1 MSHLYVNNVD
11 RINELSYYD
20 TGSGMSYSWTIENI
34 RQNYTVRAV
43 FNQSQYYSV
52 NLQCD
57 GTGSG
62 IIRKQGY
69 SANYCGQ
76 TDQVQEGY
84 YATYSFWPSS
94 GSSLSHLYV
103 NNVDV
108 MNEVGY
114 YDNGSG
120 MSYSWS
126 IGNVRQNYTIRAEF
140 NQTQYYS
147 VGFQCTGT
155 GSGVVRR
162 QGSYTNFCGAT
173 DYLQEGY
180 YATYSF
186 IPDYGSSLSHL
197 YVNNVD
203 MINDLYSYEDGSGIS
218 YSWTVNNIRQN
229 YSVRAEFNQTQYYS
243 VGFQC
248 TGTGSGVVRRQG
260 SYTNFC
266 GATDYLQ
273 EGYYATYSFIPDY
286 GSSLSHLYVNNVD
299 MINDLYSYEDGSG
312 ISYSWTVN
320 NIRQNYSVR
329 AEFNQTQYYS
339 VGFQCTGTGSGVV
352 RRQGSYTNFCG
363 ATDYLQ
369 EGYYATY
376 SFIPDYGS
384 SLSHLYVNNVDMINN
399 LYSYEEGSGISYSW
413 SVNNIRQ
420 DYTVRAEFN
429 QPQYSILVFSANEIM
444 GSVTGGGVFYGGS
457 QTTISA
463 TPNAGYRF
471 VGWNDNNTD
480 NPRTITV
487 TGDATYIATFEALPS
502 QYSILVFSANEIMG
516 SATGGGVFYGG
527 SQTTISATP
536 NAGYR
541 FVGWNDNNTD
551 NPRTITVTGD
561 ATYIASFD
569 VNTYYSSFTAEA
581 CGSYTWNDQTYTTS
595 GEYQQTFTAS
605 NSADSIVTLTLTIL
619 PTPQPTIT
627 IYGELDACNPSS
639 VALVTEQYQSY
650 LWSNGATT
658 IATSVIEPGY
668 YYVEVVDENGCT
680 GVSEQI
686 NIGVSNAI
694 LEAPQIAVVGLN
706 NMNKNVVA
714 WSAVENAN
722 AYRIYRENNIANVY
736 ELMATVGASAQT
748 YWTDET
754 ADPSARAYRYKI
766 TAVDECGGES
776 PMSDYHKTMH
786 LTINQGIGNAWNL
799 IWSNYEGFDFGTYRI
814 YRGTAPSNMTMI
826 GEVPSNLNSYT
837 DNTAPASTGFYY
849 QVEVIR
855 NARSRDAEI
864 SSRSNIVD
872 NGYAPD
878 NAPEFTITVISANTN
893 RGTVVGGGTYAAGT
907 VITIAAIANSGY
919 IFAGWND
926 GNIENPRQVI
936 VTADATYIASFEHA
950 VGIEESVVIETVIFP
965 NPTTDVLNITSSE
978 TISEIEIV
986 NVMGQVVKRMEVNA
1000 DNVVCNVEDLTS
1012 GVYVVRICT
1021 LRYFGGAQQPQ
1032 AQGAVISQ
1040 HKFVKE

>member
-1 MSHLYVNNVD
+1 M
-11 RINELSYYD
+11 
-20 TGSGMSYSWTIENI
+20 
-34 RQNYTVRAV
+34 
-43 FNQSQYYSV
+43 
-52 NLQCD
+52 
-57 GTGSG
+57 
-62 IIRKQGY
+62 
-69 SANYCGQ
+69 
-76 TDQVQEGY
+76 
-84 YATYSFWPSS
+84 
-94 GSSLSHLYV
+94 
-103 NNVDV
+103 
-108 MNEVGY
+108 
-114 YDNGSG
+114 
-120 MSYSWS
+120 
-126 IGNVRQNYTIRAEF
+126 
-140 NQTQYYS
+140 
-147 VGFQCTGT
+147 
-155 GSGVVRR
+155 
-162 QGSYTNFCGAT
+162 
-173 DYLQEGY
+173 
-180 YATYSF
+180 
-186 IPDYGSSLSHL
+186 
-197 YVNNVD
+197 
-203 MINDLYSYEDGSGIS
+203 
-218 YSWTVNNIRQN
+218 
-229 YSVRAEFNQTQYYS
+229 
-243 VGFQC
+243 
-248 TGTGSGVVRRQG
+248 
-260 SYTNFC
+260 
-266 GATDYLQ
+266 
-273 EGYYATYSFIPDY
+273 
-286 GSSLSHLYVNNVD
+286 
-299 MINDLYSYEDGSG
+299 
-312 ISYSWTVN
+312 
-320 NIRQNYSVR
+320 
-329 AEFNQTQYYS
+329 
-339 VGFQCTGTGSGVV
+339 
-352 RRQGSYTNFCG
+352 
-363 ATDYLQ
+363 
-369 EGYYATY
+369 
-376 SFIPDYGS
+376 
-384 SLSHLYVNNVDMINN
+384 
-399 LYSYEEGSGISYSW
+399 
-413 SVNNIRQ
+413 
-420 DYTVRAEFN
+420 
-429 QPQYSILVFSANEIM
+429 
-444 GSVTGGGVFYGGS
+444 
-457 QTTISA
+457 
-463 TPNAGYRF
+463 
-471 VGWNDNNTD
+471 
-480 NPRTITV
+480 
-487 TGDATYIATFEALPS
+487 
-502 QYSILVFSANEIMG
+502 
-516 SATGGGVFYGG
+516 
-527 SQTTISATP
+527 
-536 NAGYR
+536 
-541 FVGWNDNNTD
+541 
-551 NPRTITVTGD
+551 
-561 ATYIASFD
+561 
-569 VNTYYSSFTAEA
+569 
-581 CGSYTWNDQTYTTS
+581 
-595 GEYQQTFTAS
+595 
-605 NSADSIVTLTLTIL
+605 